1 MGHTQRT
8 MAVIFLLL
16 SMLTIPSPAAPLPV
30 AHPVTLPSL
39 LVNATATANATVDES
54 IRLPYLG
61 QYLTSTLLSTLS
73 TMRRCGGRRAP
84 SCARGGG
91 THSSSPPPP
100 PPPTRITQSLQLKTT
115 SHYTGLYK
123 EVVEVGWGIS
133 IGIYAASDPGWISGV
148 SMTSSASHTCN
159 VNWCGIEVLFRATV
173 PSGIRHHAES
183 LSSSAFCRGVA
194 LAKDAVGFN
203 QSQSIRVP
211 NETDVT
217 LLTTHVNTQEAPID
231 WGMIAFGII
240 FGVVLLLCLA
250 VPIGA
255 ALGH

>member
-1 MGHTQRT
+1 MGAHTKDDGSHLPLSIHADYSESCGTAACRT
-8 MAVIFLLL
+8 SSHPAV
-16 SMLTIPSPAAPLPV
+16 STCKRDCYRERA
-30 AHPVTLPSL
+30 
-39 LVNATATANATVDES
+39 VDES

-133 IGIYAASDPGWISGV
+133 IVIYAASDPGWISGV

-194 LAKDAVGFN
+194 LAQDAVGFG
-203 QSQSIRVP
+203 SAIRVP

-240 FGVVLLLCLA
+240 FGVILLLCLA